1 MKMARNDLCIWT
13 QQYIC
18 SSEKNQKWKK
28 SSQRKWFLLKIYFLV
43 GQQIG
48 DLGTPPPLDISFP
61 PLSLNMNSLKQILE
75 DVKIEGGSEKRE
87 NCLLG
92 ARLVSNPYVT
102 SQKRIKRVSTLE
114 SQLKKSSVAFHSQL
128 WKNNV

>member
-1 MKMARNDLCIWT
+1 MRALLTGHVIFKLWT
-13 QQYIC
+13 
-18 SSEKNQKWKK
+18 KNWK
-28 SSQRKWFLLKIYFLV
+28 SLLKEDNFTKNLLF
-43 GQQIG
+43 GRST
-48 DLGTPPPLDISFP
+48 DWWLRNPPPLDISFP

-114 SQLKKSSVAFHSQL
+114 SQLKKSSVAFHNQL
-128 WKNNV
+128 WKNIVLTQDIKA